1 VRRHSKHMETRN
13 VVSSNSQETARRGS
27 PQEVDICL
35 IVEGCYPYVPGGVSS
50 WIDWLIRTQEEHSFA
65 VVGIVAGRELR
76 QRRFEFPRNL
86 VHFSDLVLEGCVPA
100 RPLRIASDA
109 SADGETLV
117 RQMIDLA
124 KGGGLAQFARMVEVV
139 NRSPRGLSLGELL
152 GSRLAFDMISRMY
165 ETIMPHASFIQFY
178 WAWRSLFGGV
188 FSVLKFDLPRAKV
201 YHAISTGYAGLLAAR
216 AALQTGRPAVVTEH
230 GIYTNERRI
239 EILMADWISDTVE
252 KGLALDDERT
262 DMRDLW
268 IGVFEGYAR
277 VCYEACTAITTLYRD
292 NQQLQLALGADV
304 RKLKVIANG
313 IEVSRFGSLARA
325 AQVERPT
332 IALIGR
338 VVPIKDV
345 KTFIAAAAV
354 IRRRIPDL
362 RVLIMGPTEEDAG
375 YFEEC
380 SQLVAELA
388 LSDCITFTG
397 NVRIADLMPTIHV
410 IVLTS
415 LSEAQPLVLLEGGAA
430 GIPCVATNVGA
441 CREIIEGAADEE
453 VDPQPGGFVTD
464 LVAPDQVA
472 DRVCQL
478 LADEALRRRL
488 GETLR
493 QRVVR
498 YYATDMARQKYGALY
513 RDLLDCPAT
522 RSRWA

>member
-1 VRRHSKHMETRN
+1 LRRQNKGLP
-13 VVSSNSQETARRGS
+13 VPSNSYQIPRRAS
-27 PQEVDICL
+27 LPQADVCL

-50 WIDWLIRTQEEHSFA
+50 WIDWLMRTQDKHSFA
-65 VVGIVAGRELR
+65 VVSIVASRKARE
-76 QRRFEFPRNL
+76 RRCAFPDNL
-86 VHFSDLVLEGCVPA
+86 VHFSDLVLEGGGAA
-100 RPLRIASDA
+100 RPFRIPSGWPAN
-109 SADGETLV
+109 DGEELA
-117 RQMIDLA
+117 RQMIDLSS
-124 KGGGLAQFARMVEVV
+124 GGGLAQFARMVEIV
-139 NRSPRGLSLGELL
+139 NRSPGGLSVGELL
-152 GSRLAFDMISRMY
+152 ESRLAFDMLRRMY

-178 WAWRSLFGGV
+178 WAWRSLFGGL
-188 FSVLKFDLPRAKV
+188 FSVLKFDFPRANV

-216 AALQTGRPAVVTEH
+216 ATLQTGRPAAITEH

-262 DMRDLW
+262 DVRDLW
-268 IGVFEGYAR
+268 IGIFEGWAR
-277 VCYEACTAITTLYRD
+277 ACYEACTVITTLYGD
-292 NQQLQLALGADV
+292 NQHLQLALGADA

-313 IEVSRFGSLARA
+313 IDVSRFGSLSCAS
-325 AQVERPT
+325 QTEQPT

-345 KTFIAAAAV
+345 KTFIAAAAAV
-354 IRRRIPDL
+354 RQRIANL
-362 RVLIMGPTEEDAG
+362 RVLVMGPTEEDAS

-380 SQLVAELA
+380 TQLVAELA
-388 LSDCITFTG
+388 LSDCVKFTG

-441 CREIIEGAADEE
+441 CREIIEGSAAESA
-453 VDPQPGGFVTD
+453 PQPGGFVTD
-464 LVAPDQVA
+464 VVAPDQVA

-478 LADEALRRRL
+478 LENDALRRQF

-493 QRVVR
+493 QRVIR
-498 YYATDMARQKYGALY
+498 HYASDLARQKYGELY
-513 RDLLDCPAT
+513 RDLIERQAT
-522 RSRWA
+522 GPRSE